1 MAPMWVN
8 ANKMLYE
15 RDVED
20 ELKMKVAKYSWGKG
34 ADLKEHV
41 KALKLQFL
49 TKQFLLAS
57 IKSFGQLHY
66 QDVSTG
72 EMIANYRTSLRRIEY

>member
-1 MAPMWVN
+1 M
-8 ANKMLYE
+8 
-15 RDVED
+15 
-20 ELKMKVAKYSWGKG
+20 YSFVSLITSPLSTG
-34 ADLKEHV
+34 HV

-57 IKSFGQLHY
+57 INSFGQLHY

-72 EMIANYRTSLRRIEY
+72 EMIANYRTGLGRIEC